1 MISPA
6 TVIASVLPV
15 YLLILAGALLR
26 RTGILKK
33 EGDEGVMRLVFH
45 VMLPCFILDK
55 LLGSD
60 VLRSGSVVAWGLGL
74 GFFFIAIGLAVGWL
88 AGAAIGLGTGTGRRT
103 FALTAGCQNFGF
115 TAIPVVEILWGGGG
129 ALALLFVHNI
139 GVEVAIWSLGVMLM
153 SGDRGIPWRKLV
165 NGPIMAVL
173 IGLLLVA
180 LRVDTHIE
188 GPARV
193 AISMLGI
200 GAFPVAIALTGA
212 SMMDLIGSE
221 KPLWKVVIA
230 ATVVRLAIIPA
241 VILSGAKFLPLAVE
255 LKQVL
260 IVQAAMPAAMTPIL
274 LAKLYGGRPG
284 IAVQVVIATTV
295 ASLVTLPWVV
305 TWGIRWLGLEAMLR

>member
-15 YLLILAGALLR
+15 YLLILVGALLR
-26 RTGILKK
+26 CSGILKK

-55 LLGSD
+55 LLGSE
-60 VLRSGSVVAWGLGL
+60 VLRSGTVVAWGLGL
-74 GFFFIAIGLAVGWL
+74 GFFFILVGLAVGWV
-88 AGAAIGLGTGTGRRT
+88 AGAAIGLGPGTGRRT
-103 FALTAGCQNFGF
+103 FALTTGCQNFGF

-153 SGDRGIPWRKLV
+153 SGERGIPWRKLV
-165 NGPIMAVL
+165 NGPIVAVV

-188 GPARV
+188 GPART

-212 SMMDLIGSE
+212 SIMDLIGSE
-221 KPLWKVVIA
+221 KPLWKVIIA
-230 ATVVRLAIIPA
+230 SSVVRLAIVPA
-241 VILSGAKFLPLAVE
+241 IILTGAKFLPLATE

-260 IVQAAMPAAMTPIL
+260 VVQAAMPAAMTPIL

-284 IAVQVVIATTV
+284 IAVQVVVATTV
-295 ASLVTLPWVV
+295 ISLITLPWIV
-305 TWGIRWLGLEAMLR
+305 TWGTRWLGLEPLLR

>member
-1 MISPA
+1 VISPA

-26 RTGILKK
+26 RTGILRK

-60 VLRSGSVVAWGLGL
+60 VLRSGTVVAWGLGL
-74 GFFFIAIGLAVGWL
+74 GFFFIAVGLAVGWL

-173 IGLLLVA
+173 IGLLLVT

-193 AISMLGI
+193 ALSMLGI

-305 TWGIRWLGLEAMLR
+305 TWGIRWVGLEAMLR